1 MNHDT
6 QWIPLIDPGDYI
18 DEYNEYQIVN
28 LIQAGGCGC
37 VYLVRAINPDANEQI
52 SLDTIRKQY
61 HYGLNVEH
69 IRKWNLAALKI
80 ARPDGKYNYTTHI
93 VDEHRYL
100 QMINHSSVVSLYRN
114 PFRKTTNHYRGE
126 YKPVSSKKITST
138 NGVSYD
144 YKYIIMNFECGGSL
158 QSYLQEIQRP
168 LNQYQVVGLIIQIAN
183 VLNYLH
189 KNIGIV
195 HRDITP
201 KNILFRNPI
210 SMWRYTIPEI
220 VLIDFGCI
228 ETLNHKYKLRSIPF
242 TTFPYGAPEIEK
254 NMNAHHMNDIYSL
267 GIIFY
272 ELLAGFSI
280 NNKVILSL
288 DQVNSKINKDLA
300 SIVMDC
306 INPDVNER
314 NKKIGSAEELIKK
327 ITLFSDQKRSG
338 IKRKTPNYIK
348 IIAVII
354 IALIIILSIILSINL
369 IQIQSKKVDT
379 LTSIPSIT
387 SLPLATPSPL
397 PTAKPTTTR
406 IPQP

>member
-1 MNHDT
+1 MNHDK
-6 QWIPLIDPGDYI
+6 QWIPLISPGDYI
-18 DEYNEYQIVN
+18 DEYREYQIVD

-37 VYLVRAINPDANEQI
+37 VYLVRANNPDNNQEI

-61 HYGLNVEH
+61 QCGLTVEH
-69 IRKWNLAALKI
+69 VRKWNLAALKI

-100 QMINHSSVVSLYRN
+100 QIIKHSSVISLYRN

-126 YKPVSSKKITST
+126 YKPVSSRKMNSIDGISH
-138 NGVSYD
+138 Y

-158 QSYLQEIQRP
+158 QEYLQEIQRP
-168 LNQYQVVGLIIQIAN
+168 LNQYQAVGLIIQIAN

-201 KNILFRNPI
+201 KNILFRHPI

-220 VLIDFGCI
+220 VIIDFGCI
-228 ETLNHKYKLRSIPF
+228 ETLNHNEKLRSVPF
-242 TTFPYGAPEIEK
+242 TTFPYGAPEIGE
-254 NMNAHHMNDIYSL
+254 NINAHHMNDIYSL

-280 NNKVILSL
+280 NSKIISSL
-288 DQVNSKINKDLA
+288 DQVNPKFDKDLV
-300 SIVMDC
+300 SIIMDC
-306 INPDVNER
+306 INPDVNQR
-314 NKKIGSAEELIKK
+314 NKKIGSAEELIKN
-327 ITLFSDQKRSG
+327 LVPFSDQKHSG
-338 IKRKTPNYIK
+338 IKRKIPNYIK
-348 IIAVII
+348 IIAAII
-354 IALIIILSIILSINL
+354 LALIISLSIILSINL
-369 IQIQSKKVDT
+369 IQIKSKKIDT

-387 SLPLATPSPL
+387 SLPLATASPL